1 MPYTPFVLLA
11 LALASEP
18 PATPQAVEPVTA
30 PLTLPARPGDRGLFL
45 LGDARRFAGRFVV
58 EPDGTPG
65 IALASDAVLR
75 LAPGAI
81 VGRLPD
87 PGKSGPGDPPRVLLV
102 TKDRTL
108 DGVLLAR
115 GDGVLRVR
123 TLEGEEVDVA
133 EADLGRAEFQDP
145 VMPMRAWSDP
155 SRLRYVHLPQPG
167 ALRRGEWTLR
177 SSLECPLGLETAALD
192 WLVLSAA
199 LEAPLLFGDPVPP
212 TGTRLDVTGQLE
224 LAGVRLSAGVTAVR
238 SQGATTT
245 SLHGAAALGGP
256 RLHATVYAG
265 PPVAAAARLGGFDP
279 IVVGAAGA
287 AWVTGQVAFVAE
299 TWWTPRRSSP
309 AGAVAA
315 VARLALAHLALDAG
329 ALASTDG
336 KVVPWFA
343 VALDG
348 SWRGW

>member
-1 MPYTPFVLLA
+1 MLLAPLALLA
-11 LALASEP
+11 LTLAP
-18 PATPQAVEPVTA
+18 DPAVAPAVEPVDA

-45 LGDARRFAGRFVV
+45 LRDGRHFAGRLVV
-58 EPDGTPG
+58 EPDGSPG

-75 LAPGAI
+75 VAPGAI
-81 VGRLPD
+81 VGRLPE
-87 PGKSGPGDPPRVLLV
+87 PGRNGPAGAPRVLLV
-102 TKDRTL
+102 TKARTVEGL
-108 DGVLLAR
+108 LLAR
-115 GDGVLRVR
+115 SGGVLRIR
-123 TLEGEEVDVA
+123 ADDGAELEVA
-133 EADLGRAEFQDP
+133 EADLGRAEFQDRDLP
-145 VMPMRAWSDP
+145 LRTWADP
-155 SRLRYVHLPQPG
+155 SRIRYVHLPQPG

-177 SSLECPLGLETAALD
+177 SSLECPLGLETAAFD

-199 LEAPLLFGDPVPP
+199 LEAPLLYGDPVPP
-212 TGTRLDVTGQLE
+212 TGTRVDATAQLE
-224 LAGVRLSAGVTAVR
+224 VAGVRLAAGVTAVR
-238 SQGATTT
+238 SQGT
-245 SLHGAAALGGP
+245 STSTLHGSAGVGGP

-279 IVVGAAGA
+279 VVVGAAGA
-287 AWVTGQVAFVAE
+287 AWLTGRVAIVAE

-315 VARLALAHLALDAG
+315 AARLALGHLALDAG

-348 SWRGW
+348 SWRVW